1 MATFIINQPLQA
13 SAAESNIEKLDL
25 STGPHEF
32 TFRNFE
38 QVLYVENGESSASV
52 ILTITGTGIAAF
64 ECPGFGSVDPT
75 SGYMMTVPAGMTDG
89 LNLSRIYRY
98 LGEDGNTVNVSI
110 TGATTGNSFGYIVQG
125 R

>member
-1 MATFIINQPLQA
+1 MATFVINQPLSA
-13 SAAESNIEKLDL
+13 TAAESNIEKLDL
-25 STGPHEF
+25 SDAPHDF

-38 QVLYVENGESSASV
+38 QVLYVENGEASASV
-52 ILTITGTGIAAF
+52 ILTITGMNIAAF

-75 SGYMMTVPAGMTDG
+75 GGYMMTVPAGMTDG

-98 LGEDGNTVNVSI
+98 LGDDGNTVNVTV